1 MRLFITLTLAFIALS
16 SSAQRKTGLETDWK
30 FHRGSLVSHE
40 LIMNDESQWQSITL
54 PHDFSIEPAM
64 PVPDKRQRA
73 ADWNNVQVGPFAR
86 LNLGNEDQGQTIGG
100 EGWYMKS
107 FSLPV
112 NNNESLDSFLANNEV
127 SIKFDGVYN
136 SAEVW
141 INNVK
146 SAINLHGYMPFSVNI
161 NRVLANKDNRNS
173 NNEKQVTVVVRALN
187 ADHNSRWYSGSGI
200 YRHVWLITT
209 PKIHLNEYDTFVDGS
224 NVHPKNGANI
234 KVSAKVFNESTTP
247 TGGELVVSI
256 FDKDGN
262 KVATST
268 KAFASANAN
277 GSMVNLEVNV
287 KKPHLWSTEN
297 PYRYTANISVV
308 ANGREQDALNI
319 PFGIRTISFSAEEG
333 FKLNGKPLN
342 LKGGCAHHDNGLL
355 GAAAID
361 RAEIRKAELLK
372 AQGFNAVRC
381 SHNLPSETFL
391 YACDSLGLLV
401 IDEVFDQWEVSKRPN
416 DYSTIFSKEKVQ
428 LVNGH
433 ITGLGISNFEY
444 DAALMVRR
452 DRNHPSIIIW
462 SIGNEIYQRSDAT
475 RGQELA
481 KIICKVIKSEDT
493 TRPTTMA
500 NCTYWDQPG
509 KSWEVDSP
517 IAFENIEIGGYNYAA
532 QYYEAD
538 HEKFPNRIMVGTESY
553 PNGIAEYWN
562 LVEKHPYVIG
572 DFVWT
577 AVDYIGEAGV
587 GHTFERTDDAW
598 VQTLGWPWFNAWC
611 GDIDLI
617 GDKKM
622 QSYYRDIVWG
632 RRKIAMAVRPAIPV
646 GEHEEVRGWCWTAEE
661 NHWNWGKG
669 IANAEIW
676 SNASE
681 RYLPLEL
688 RPENYNTEGIAGY
701 VKHDINAPRPD
712 SLRVNVYSR
721 EKRVRLSINGRIIG
735 EQNTNPNNYTASFM
749 VAYEPGEIKA
759 EVVSKGSPATV
770 SYSTASVPAAIRID
784 AVKSSISASHN
795 DLAYI
800 YVSIV
805 DDKGNLCP
813 TAQLPVSIETSGT
826 KHIATAGTAH
836 PYDMKS
842 FRSLTPTTYRGRALI
857 IIQPQDVSGQV
868 SVRVNA
874 PGLKSAEQEIILK

>member
-1 MRLFITLTLAFIALS
+1 MKALISIALALLS
-16 SSAQRKTGLETDWK
+16 TAAFAQRKTSLESGWK
-30 FHRGSLVSHE
+30 FHRGSLVSYE
-40 LIMNDESQWQSITL
+40 LIMNDDSQWRTVSL

-64 PVPDKRQRA
+64 ASPDNRQRT
-73 ADWNNVQVGPFAR
+73 ADWKNVQVGPFAR

-112 NNNESLDSFLANNEV
+112 NNNESLDAFLANNEI
-127 SIKFDGVYN
+127 SIRFDGVYN
-136 SAEVW
+136 NAEVW

-146 SAINLHGYMPFSVNI
+146 SAINLHGYMPFSVNL
-161 NRVLANKDNRNS
+161 NSVLANRENRNG
-173 NNEKQVTVVVRALN
+173 NDEKQITVVVRALN

-200 YRHVWLITT
+200 YRHVWLINT
-209 PKIHLNEYDTFVDGS
+209 PKIHLSEYDIFVDGS

-234 KVSAKVFNESTTP
+234 KVSAKVFNEGSSTTS
-247 TGGELVVSI
+247 GDLVVSI

-268 KAFASANAN
+268 KSFTSSDVN
-277 GSMVNLEVNV
+277 GSMVNLEMNL
-287 KKPHLWSTEN
+287 KRPHLWSVDT
-297 PYRYTANISVV
+297 PYRYTAHISVLT
-308 ANGREQDALNI
+308 NGKEQDALNI

-333 FKLNGKPLN
+333 FKLNGKKMN

-361 RAEIRKAELLK
+361 RAEVRKAELLK

-391 YACDSLGLLV
+391 NACDSLGLLV

-416 DYSTIFSKEKVQ
+416 DYSTIFSKDKVQ
-428 LVNGH
+428 LVDGH
-433 ITGLGISNFEY
+433 IKSLGITNFEY

-462 SIGNEIYQRSDAT
+462 SIGNEIFQRSDT
-475 RGQELA
+475 PRGQEIA
-481 KIICKVIKSEDT
+481 KTICRVIKNEDT

-538 HEKFPNRIMVGTESY
+538 HEKFPNRIMVGTESF

-577 AVDYIGEAGV
+577 AIDYVGEAGV

-598 VQTLGWPWFNAWC
+598 VQLMGWPWFNAWC

-632 RRKIAMAVRPAIPV
+632 RSKIAMAVRPAIPI

-669 IANAEIW
+669 LANDEVW
-676 SNASE
+676 TSSSE

-688 RPENYNTEGIAGY
+688 RPENYNTVGIAGY

-712 SLRVNVYSR
+712 SLRVNIYSR
-721 EKRVRLSINGRIIG
+721 EKRVRLTINGRVIG
-735 EQNTNPNNYTASFM
+735 EQNTNPDNFTASFM

-759 EVVSKGSPATV
+759 EVVSNGKPAYVSYNTV
-770 SYSTASVPAAIRID
+770 SAPAAIRID
-784 AVKSSISASHN
+784 AVENSISSSHN
-795 DLAYI
+795 DLAYVYI
-800 YVSIV
+800 SVV
-805 DDKGNLCP
+805 DENGNLCP
-813 TAQLPVSIETSGT
+813 TAQVPVSIETSGA

-836 PYDMKS
+836 PYDMNS
-842 FRSLTPTTYRGRALI
+842 FRSMNPTTYRGRALV
-857 IIQPQDVSGQV
+857 IIQPQDESGKV
-868 SVRVNA
+868 TINVNA
-874 PGLKSAEQEIILK
+874 PGLKQGKYDINIK